1 MHALRARMH
10 AISPCLRACERVQ
23 LHVCERASVRAW
35 RRRCVARF
43 DATLLMRVLGA
54 SQQQLVA
61 AMFPLLASVS
71 ASGIGEANIQSAMA
85 AALDA
90 CNGANCRFVRCLRPN
105 KHSDEAKRLVFDRPL
120 VHHQL
125 ATLQLYETLKLRY
138 KALHTRTHARTHTH
152 THM

>member
-1 MHALRARMH
+1 
-10 AISPCLRACERVQ
+10 
-23 LHVCERASVRAW
+23 
-35 RRRCVARF
+35 
-43 DATLLMRVLGA
+43 MRVLGA

-61 AMFPLLASVS
+61 AMFPQLASVS
-71 ASGIGEANIQSAMA
+71 ASGIGEANIQSAGIGEANIQSAMA

-90 CNGANCRFVRCLRPN
+90 CNGAKCRFVRCLRPN

-138 KALHTRTHARTHTH
+138 KTLHTRTHARTHTH
-152 THM
+152 M